1 MDSVLLKWDGD
12 VSTPHPSRQGW
23 INVLSQQS
31 YPRRKT
37 SENSGN
43 L

>member
-31 YPRRKT
+31 YLRRKT